1 MYILLTGPPGLFREG
16 VEALLR
22 GFAQDGEVLASNCLT
37 TSWPNNRKPDCV
49 VMDGD
54 CLRVAS
60 DELEAARRH
69 SRTTPVIV
77 LLSNAQRQH
86 VDELIAAG
94 VSGCVEKSASS
105 ELLFSALRLA
115 FAGGVYLPR
124 SLVAASLHEPF
135 AAAEADVDANANA
148 DPNADADADAL
159 RGLPYP
165 DPHLHLTPRQIEVLA
180 LLTRGR
186 SNKVI
191 ARQLDV
197 SEATVKTHLTTIFKA
212 LNVSSRGEASIVAAR
227 MERIRD
233 AQVDKAINGRITV
246 GRLLANMKSQHFRS
260 GQVLFRKG
268 DTSTELFYVEKGT
281 VRLSELG
288 IDIGAGT
295 VLGEIGLFSPE
306 HRRTSTA
313 VCKTDCEM
321 KTVSAPDAI
330 RFYYRE
336 PEFAIY
342 LIQLIASRLQADKS
356 RRP

>member
-1 MYILLTGPPGLFREG
+1 MYILLTGPSGLFREG

-22 GFAQDGEVLASNCLT
+22 GFAQDGEVFASNCLT
-37 TSWPNNRKPDCV
+37 TSWPNDRKPDCV

-54 CLRVAS
+54 CLRLSS

-124 SLVAASLHEPF
+124 SLVAASLHEPL
-135 AAAEADVDANANA
+135 AAAGAQ
-148 DPNADADADAL
+148 ADADAP

-180 LLTRGR
+180 LLAQGR

-233 AQVDKAINGRITV
+233 AQVDNAINGHITV
-246 GRLLANMKSQHFRS
+246 GRLLANMKSRHFRS
-260 GQVLFRKG
+260 GQVLFRQG
-268 DTSTELFYVEKGT
+268 DTSTELFYVERGT

-288 IDIGAGT
+288 IDMGAGT

-321 KTVSAPDAI
+321 RTVSAPDAI
-330 RFYYRE
+330 RFYYQE

-342 LIQLIASRLQADKS
+342 LIQLIASRLQADKA
-356 RRP
+356 RRV

>member
-1 MYILLTGPPGLFREG
+1 MYILLTGPSGLFREG
-16 VEALLR
+16 VEVLLR

-37 TSWPNNRKPDCV
+37 TSWPNDRKPDCV

-54 CLRVAS
+54 CLRLAS

-77 LLSNAQRQH
+77 LLSNAQRQQ

-124 SLVAASLHEPF
+124 SLVAASLHEPL
-135 AAAEADVDANANA
+135 AAREADAGA
-148 DPNADADADAL
+148 P

-180 LLTRGR
+180 LLARGR

-233 AQVDKAINGRITV
+233 AQVDKAINGHLAV
-246 GRLLANMKSQHFRS
+246 GRLLATMKSQHFRS
-260 GQVLFRKG
+260 GQVLFRQG

-281 VRLSELG
+281 IRLSELG

-295 VLGEIGLFSPE
+295 VLGEIGLFSPQ

-313 VCKTDCEM
+313 ICKTDCEM
-321 KTVSAPDAI
+321 RTVSAPDAI
-330 RFYYRE
+330 RFYYQE

-356 RRP
+356 RRA

>member
-1 MYILLTGPPGLFREG
+1 MYILLTGPAGLFREG

-22 GFAQDGEVLASNCLT
+22 GFAQDGEVFASNCLT
-37 TSWPNNRKPDCV
+37 TSWPNDRKPDCV

-54 CLRVAS
+54 CLRLAS

-124 SLVAASLHEPF
+124 SLVAASLHEPL
-135 AAAEADVDANANA
+135 AAAGAE
-148 DPNADADADAL
+148 ADAL
-159 RGLPYP
+159 RGPPHP

-180 LLTRGR
+180 LLARGR
-186 SNKVI
+186 SNKMI

-197 SEATVKTHLTTIFKA
+197 SEATIKTHLTTIFKA

-233 AQVDKAINGRITV
+233 AQVDKAINGHV
-246 GRLLANMKSQHFRS
+246 MAGRLLANMKSQHFRS

-281 VRLSELG
+281 IRLSELG
-288 IDIGAGT
+288 IDMGAGT
-295 VLGEIGLFSPE
+295 VLGEIGLFSPD
-306 HRRTSTA
+306 HLRTSTA

-330 RFYYRE
+330 RFYYQE
-336 PEFAIY
+336 PEFALY
-342 LIQLIASRLQADKS
+342 LIQLIAGRLQADKS
-356 RRP
+356 RRA